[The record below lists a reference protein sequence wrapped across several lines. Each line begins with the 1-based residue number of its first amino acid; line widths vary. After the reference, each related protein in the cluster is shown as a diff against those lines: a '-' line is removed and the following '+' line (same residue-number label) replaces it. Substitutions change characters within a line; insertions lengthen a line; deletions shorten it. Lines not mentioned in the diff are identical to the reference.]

1 MKLIVGYPERP
12 TGWVEPDRVIDSG
25 EDNEQTRDRIWCY
38 TEICSQFISI
48 SN

>member
-25 EDNEQTRDRIWCY
+25 EDNDQTRDHFNCFWC
-38 TEICSQFISI
+38 C
-48 SN
+48 